1 MKLSKF
7 KTFIVALLL
16 LLPIFHQS
24 AMAKKAENLRF
35 AEMYDGI
42 TVRGIV
48 LSDKLKNLEGKKVK
62 MMGFM
67 APPLTPTI
75 NFFVMSQI
83 PKAICP
89 FCSSDADWPDNIVVV
104 KVNKSLV
111 ALPFDRMIAVS
122 GTLEVGS
129 AIDEETGFVSLVRI
143 VADSIETVN

>member
-1 MKLSKF
+1 MKLSRIKAL
-7 KTFIVALLL
+7 IIALLL
-16 LLPIFHQS
+16 ITPLFNQG
-24 AMAKKAENLRF
+24 AMAQVESLRF
-35 AEMYDGI
+35 SEMYDGI

-83 PKAICP
+83 PMAICP

-104 KVNKSLV
+104 KVKKSLV

-129 AIDEETGFVSLVRI
+129 AVDEETGFVSLVRI
-143 VADSIETVN
+143 VADNIETVN

>member
-1 MKLSKF
+1 MK
-7 KTFIVALLL
+7 FIKLKSFLIALVLM
-16 LLPIFHQS
+16 LPLVGQQ
-24 AMAKKAENLRF
+24 AMAQAESLRF
-35 AEMYDGI
+35 SEMYDGI

-48 LSDKLKNLEGKKVK
+48 LSDKLKSLEGKKVK

-83 PKAICP
+83 PMAICP

-104 KVNKSLV
+104 KVKKSLV
-111 ALPFDRMIAVS
+111 ALPFDRMIDVT

-143 VADSIETVN
+143 LADKIETVN

>member
-7 KTFIVALLL
+7 KAFIAALLL
-16 LLPIFHQS
+16 LIPTFHQT
-24 AMAKKAENLRF
+24 AMAKAENLRF

-83 PKAICP
+83 PMAICP

-104 KVNKSLV
+104 KVKKSLV

-122 GTLEVGS
+122 GTLEIGS
-129 AIDEETGFVSLVRI
+129 AVDEETGFVSLVRI

>member
-1 MKLSKF
+1 MTLSSLKKLLL
-7 KTFIVALLL
+7 ALLL
-16 LLPIFHQS
+16 LMPLCNQTALAQVES
-24 AMAKKAENLRF
+24 LRLS
-35 AEMYDGI
+35 EMYDGI
-42 TVRGIV
+42 TVRGII
-48 LSDKLKNLEGKKVK
+48 LSDKLKSLEGKKVR

-83 PKAICP
+83 PRAICP

-104 KVNKSLV
+104 KVKKSLV

-129 AIDEETGFVSLVRI
+129 AVDEETGFVSLVRI
-143 VADSIETVN
+143 VADTIETVN

>member
-1 MKLSKF
+1 
-7 KTFIVALLL
+7 
-16 LLPIFHQS
+16 
-24 AMAKKAENLRF
+24 
-35 AEMYDGI
+35 MYDGI

-83 PKAICP
+83 PMAICP

-104 KVNKSLV
+104 KVKKSLV

-129 AIDEETGFVSLVRI
+129 AVDEETGFVSLVRI